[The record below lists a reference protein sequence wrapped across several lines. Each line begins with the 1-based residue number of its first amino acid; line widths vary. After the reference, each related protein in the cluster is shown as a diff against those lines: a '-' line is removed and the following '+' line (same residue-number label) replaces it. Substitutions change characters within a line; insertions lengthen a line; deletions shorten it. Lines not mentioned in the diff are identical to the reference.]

1 MAEKNSSAKKK
12 DPITSINVGQTVRF
26 LREKQRLTGA
36 ELCKRSGGLDPKTLT
51 AVEKGRIRN
60 PSIQTLE
67 GIARGLGVTISA
79 IFRQAELGSEK
90 FFLRSSQKGVFHLQF
105 DPGVE
110 LVSFTPFTP
119 GIFCGK
125 FIIGGRKTLDRNL
138 IRFDGTVF
146 AMSLVGN
153 FRVKMEQHE
162 LEIREGENLYF
173 RGSFDFS
180 FYNPNYRNAALL
192 VVTSPSFLSASAA
205 GH

>member
-1 MAEKNSSAKKK
+1 MPKSNLKSKK
-12 DPITSINVGQTVRF
+12 DPAPSINLGQTVRL
-26 LREKQRLTGA
+26 LREKQKLTGA

-67 GIARGLGVTISA
+67 SIARGLSITVSS

-105 DPGVE
+105 APGIE
-110 LVSFTPFTP
+110 LVSFTPFVP

-125 FIIGGRKTLDRNL
+125 FIIGGKKTLDRSL
-138 IRFDGTVF
+138 FHFDGAVF
-146 AMSLVGN
+146 AMTLVGS
-153 FRVKMEQHE
+153 FRVKMEQHQ
-162 LEIREGENLYF
+162 LEINEGENLYF

-180 FYNPNYRNAALL
+180 FYNPNYRNAVLL
-192 VVTSPSFLSASAA
+192 VMTSPSFLSASPTE
-205 GH
+205 

>member
-1 MAEKNSSAKKK
+1 MPPKNKILKKEEGLV
-12 DPITSINVGQTVRF
+12 SINIGQTVRL
-26 LREKQRLTGA
+26 LREKQHLSGA
-36 ELCKRSGGLDPKTLT
+36 DLCKRSGGLDPKTLT
-51 AVEKGRIRN
+51 AVEKGRIKN

-67 GIARGLGVTISA
+67 SLARGLGMTVSA

-105 DPGVE
+105 GSGIE

-125 FIIGGRKTLDRNL
+125 FIIGGRKTLDRSL
-138 IRFDGTVF
+138 IHFDGIVF
-146 AMSLVGN
+146 AMTLVGS

-162 LEIREGENLYF
+162 LEINEGENLYF

-180 FYNPNYRNAALL
+180 FYNPNYRNAVLL
-192 VVTSPSFLSASAA
+192 VMTAPSFLSA
-205 GH
+205 GVTP